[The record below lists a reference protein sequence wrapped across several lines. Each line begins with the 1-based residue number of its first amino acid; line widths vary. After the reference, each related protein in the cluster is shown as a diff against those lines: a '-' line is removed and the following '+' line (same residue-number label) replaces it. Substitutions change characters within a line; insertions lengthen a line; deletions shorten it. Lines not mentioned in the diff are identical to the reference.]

1 LSVVL
6 IISFDLLDIDE
17 LNIITETMLLSSSVW
32 ITSHSSVGAL
42 MVAIV
47 VMFFVS
53 VVLAHHLF
61 KVGDFAIESSDSIED
76 NTIAS
81 LALETFF
88 STDVR
93 LFSWDLFTETLLSV
107 VWCNIST
114 KGSTMTFDPS
124 LCSSQSLYSE
134 VNNIKELVSLWS
146 LLRVDRVWFGA

>member
-1 LSVVL
+1 LNFSVTFV
-6 IISFDLLDIDE
+6 
-17 LNIITETMLLSSSVW
+17 NTE
-32 ITSHSSVGAL
+32 
-42 MVAIV
+42 
-47 VMFFVS
+47 
-53 VVLAHHLF
+53 
-61 KVGDFAIESSDSIED
+61 KD